1 MPPVD
6 EALETPLPVRQRN
19 ESSLLPKHGLG
30 ERVFV
35 RLTMGHNLSSA
46 EVVPEEIDELA
57 LAPYPLG
64 MFCGPSG
71 SSFQAISV
79 SPDSSFF
86 KRGTR

>member
-1 MPPVD
+1 
-6 EALETPLPVRQRN
+6 
-19 ESSLLPKHGLG
+19 
-30 ERVFV
+30 
-35 RLTMGHNLSSA
+35 MGHNLSSA